1 VAWQLQPNLIGTF
14 RRFLTYAR
22 VNVSAGEQRHWH
34 YGVARQYLAAMPF
47 VLLSSRRR
55 AWLAVPAL
63 GFVARVVRSIL
74 HRREGRP
81 AWWALNPIRLLGVGA
96 VLLTC
101 DLATFAGWL
110 DAARDSRRTNR
121 RRN

>member
-1 VAWQLQPNLIGTF
+1 
-14 RRFLTYAR
+14 
-22 VNVSAGEQRHWH
+22 
-34 YGVARQYLAAMPF
+34 MPF